1 MSTLI
6 DLLRHGEPEGGP
18 MYRGSLDDPLSAT
31 GWQQMEAAIQNHPPW
46 QAIYTSPLQRCAHFA
61 ERLGTR
67 LQLPV
72 IRAEGFREMHFG
84 EWEGK
89 TTPHL
94 LETDGERLT
103 RFWRDPLNNTPPQ
116 GEPLQEFYQ
125 RVQTTWDKMLAAHR
139 EQSLLLV
146 AHSGV
151 MRMLLGG
158 VVLNMPLQNLSRIVV
173 EYASLSRVRI
183 DQVRGQAMPRLIFH
197 AAHFGA

>member
-31 GWQQMEAAIQNHPPW
+31 GWQQMESAISNHPPW

-61 ERLGTR
+61 ERLGAR
-67 LQLPV
+67 LALPV
-72 IRAEGFREMHFG
+72 IREEGLREMHFG

-94 LETDGERLT
+94 LATDGDRLT
-103 RFWRDPLNNTPPQ
+103 SFWRDPLNNTPPN
-116 GEPLQEFYQ
+116 GEPLLLFHQ
-125 RVQTTWDKMLAAHR
+125 RVAAAWDKMLAAHDG
-139 EQSLLLV
+139 QSLLLV

-151 MRMLLGG
+151 IRMLLGG

-173 EYASLSRVRI
+173 EYAALSRVRV

-197 AAHFGA
+197 AASFSA